1 MCAAVARVSGTRLR
15 NRGADDADLARP
27 LAGDGIVPDARSSA
41 TVGITI
47 DAPPRAVW
55 DELMEMR
62 HGRGRCFETVIS
74 EPEEVLVLRA
84 SLRVPSG
91 RPYDPQLGRP
101 RWFSDSTWAFALEPD
116 ASGHTRLLVRTR
128 NAARPRFILAAVSA
142 VLWDPARLL
151 LEHQQ
156 LRQLRRRAEAGS
168 ARECAAR

>member
-1 MCAAVARVSGTRLR
+1 
-15 NRGADDADLARP
+15 
-27 LAGDGIVPDARSSA
+27 
-41 TVGITI
+41 
-47 DAPPRAVW
+47 
-55 DELMEMR
+55 MEMR

-91 RPYDPQLGRP
+91 RPYNPQLGRP
-101 RWFSDSTWAFALEPD
+101 RWFSDSTWAF
-116 ASGHTRLLVRTR
+116 GHTRLLVRTR

-156 LRQLRRRAEAGS
+156 LRQLRRRAEAAS